1 MKLKIDNTALA
12 DAFFEDARLIGIVA
26 PITPYQFCWRL
37 NQALGFSFRLKIDTE
52 IQLQKRNRRYFFSL
66 YEYVE
71 PSNFTIHYLYHNHF
85 DGEYLLPEFKHIDFL
100 WLMKGDLVDEEKCNW
115 IKQAVK
121 IIDGVQLI
129 AELTNEKI
137 KNKGN
142 MIF

>member
-85 DGEYLLPEFKHIDFL
+85 DGEYLLPEFKHLDFL
-100 WLMKGDLVDEEKCNW
+100 WLTKGDVVNNGLYNSLIQT
-115 IKQAVK
+115 IKTMYA
-121 IIDGVQLI
+121 VQLVN
-129 AELTNEKI
+129 ELQLLQVKH
-137 KNKGN
+137 KDHL
-142 MIF
+142 IF